1 MRLTIHRLDD
11 WGTNEVFV
19 LREDLV
25 PVACGG
31 NKARIVLKLI
41 EDARSRGA
49 DAIVGYGNR
58 RSNMC
63 RVLSMLCAR
72 EGMPCTVVSPSDDG
86 GARVETANS
95 RIVRLCGAE
104 VVACEKGSGVATV
117 ISGVMDRLSD
127 AGRRPYYIF
136 GDCRGVGNERVLSSA
151 YEEVA
156 SAVCEWELEHG
167 MAFDRVV
174 VAVGTGSTYA
184 GLVNGFRARS
194 RDAAVTGFTIARGK
208 DACAE
213 ALSRFTDRPVDIRD
227 DALSGGYGDA
237 PQEERRFLVD
247 AMARYSV
254 LFDPVYSGKALW
266 GLNRLAAGGGI
277 RGERVL
283 FVHTGS
289 LPLAIDGLEGLDG

>member
-1 MRLTIHRLDD
+1 MLLSSFRHPDQFFQNGTDDRRHPIKTEVVGVGPVYRTEIGVHRTEKGLAV
-11 WGTNEVFV
+11 EKPHA
-19 LREDLV
+19 L
-25 PVACGG
+25 VACGG

-49 DAIVGYGNR
+49 DAIVGYGNS

-63 RVLSMLCAR
+63 RVLAMLCAR

-117 ISGVMDRLSD
+117 ISGVMDRLSA

-167 MAFDRVV
+167 LAFDRVV
-174 VAVGTGSTYA
+174 VA
-184 GLVNGFRARS
+184 
-194 RDAAVTGFTIARGK
+194 
-208 DACAE
+208 
-213 ALSRFTDRPVDIRD
+213 
-227 DALSGGYGDA
+227 
-237 PQEERRFLVD
+237 
-247 AMARYSV
+247 
-254 LFDPVYSGKALW
+254 
-266 GLNRLAAGGGI
+266 AGGGTALC
-277 RGERVL
+277 ER
-283 FVHTGS
+283 H
-289 LPLAIDGLEGLDG
+289 